1 MTKKICIN
9 GNNISDKKSLYQ
21 EINRVFMANEDWKIG
36 ESLDALNDL
45 FYGGFGLISGNEPIE
60 LTWKNFDYNKELFG
74 YDFTMEFYQEKLKQP
89 KVFSTKIIQQN
100 ISALENGTGL
110 TYFEMILEII
120 AEHKNITL
128 ITE

>member
-1 MTKKICIN
+1 MINKICIN

-45 FYGGFGLISGNEPIE
+45 FYGGFGLIKGNEPVE
-60 LTWKNFDYNKELFG
+60 LIWKNFNHNKELFG
-74 YDFTMEFYQEKLKQP
+74 FDFTMEFYQEKLKQTE
-89 KVFSTKIIQQN
+89 KFSNKIIQKN
-100 ISALENGTGL
+100 INDLENGTGL

-128 ITE
+128 IAE

>member
-1 MTKKICIN
+1 
-9 GNNISDKKSLYQ
+9 
-21 EINRVFMANEDWKIG
+21 MAKEDWKIG

-45 FYGGFGLISGNEPIE
+45 FYGGFGLIEGNEPVE
-60 LTWKNFDYNKELFG
+60 LIWTNFNHNKELFE

-89 KVFSTKIIQQN
+89 KVFSTKIIEQN
-100 ISALENGTGL
+100 INDLENGTGL

>member
-1 MTKKICIN
+1 MTKRICIN
-9 GNNISDKKSLYQ
+9 GSNISDKESLYQ
-21 EINRVFMANEDWKIG
+21 EINRVFMANEDWNIG

-45 FYGGFGLISGNEPIE
+45 FYGGFGLTSGNEQIE

-74 YDFTMEFYQEKLKQP
+74 YNFTMKFYQEKLKQP

-100 ISALENGTGL
+100 ISDLESGKGL
-110 TYFEMILEII
+110 TYFETILEII
-120 AEHKNITL
+120 SEHKNITL

>member
-1 MTKKICIN
+1 
-9 GNNISDKKSLYQ
+9 
-21 EINRVFMANEDWKIG
+21 MAKEDWEIG

-45 FYGGFGLISGNEPIE
+45 FYGGFGLIDGNEPIE
-60 LTWKNFDYNKELFG
+60 LTWKNFDHNKELFG

-100 ISALENGTGL
+100 IRELESGKGL
-110 TYFEMILEII
+110 TYLETILEII
-120 AEHKNITL
+120 SEHKNITL

>member
-1 MTKKICIN
+1 MINKICIN

-45 FYGGFGLISGNEPIE
+45 LYGGFGLIDGNEPVE
-60 LTWKNFDYNKELFG
+60 LIWTNFNRNKELFG
-74 YDFTMEFYQEKLKQP
+74 YDFTMEFYQGKLKQP

-100 ISALENGTGL
+100 ISDLENGTGL

-128 ITE
+128 ITK

>member
-9 GNNISDKKSLYQ
+9 GNNISDKESLYQ
-21 EINRVFMANEDWKIG
+21 EINRVFMAKEEWKIG

-60 LTWKNFDYNKELFG
+60 LTWKNFDHNKELFG

-100 ISALENGTGL
+100 IRALENGTGL
-110 TYFEMILEII
+110 TYFDMILEMI
-120 AEHKNITL
+120 ADHKNITL
-128 ITE
+128 IIE

>member
-1 MTKKICIN
+1 MTKKIFIN
-9 GNNISDKKSLYQ
+9 GSNISDKKSLYQ
-21 EINRVFMANEDWKIG
+21 EINRVFMAKEDWKIG

-45 FYGGFGLISGNEPIE
+45 FYGGFGLIDGNEPIE
-60 LTWKNFDYNKELFG
+60 LTWKNFDHNKELFG
-74 YDFTMEFYQEKLKQP
+74 FDFTIEFYQEKLKQP

-100 ISALENGTGL
+100 ISDLENGKGL

>member
-1 MTKKICIN
+1 
-9 GNNISDKKSLYQ
+9 
-21 EINRVFMANEDWKIG
+21 MANEDWKIG
-36 ESLDALNDL
+36 ECLDALNDL
-45 FYGGFGLISGNEPIE
+45 FYGGFGLIDGNEPVE
-60 LTWKNFDYNKELFG
+60 LIWTNFNHNKELFG

-89 KVFSTKIIQQN
+89 EVFSTKIIQQN
-100 ISALENGTGL
+100 ISDLENGKGL

>member
-1 MTKKICIN
+1 MKKKIYIN
-9 GNNISDKKSLYQ
+9 GSNIHDKKSLYQ
-21 EINRVFMANEDWKIG
+21 EINRLFMANEDWKIG

-45 FYGGFGLISGNEPIE
+45 FYGGFGLIDGNEPVE
-60 LTWKNFDYNKELFG
+60 LTWTNFNHNKELFG
-74 YDFTMEFYQEKLKQP
+74 FDFTMEFYQEKLKQP

-100 ISALENGTGL
+100 ISDLENGKGL

>member
-1 MTKKICIN
+1 MT
-9 GNNISDKKSLYQ
+9 
-21 EINRVFMANEDWKIG
+21 NEDWKIG

-45 FYGGFGLISGNEPIE
+45 FYGGFGLIDGGEPIE
-60 LTWKNFDYNKELFG
+60 LTWTNFEQNKNLFG

>member
-9 GNNISDKKSLYQ
+9 GSNIFDKESLYQ

-45 FYGGFGLISGNEPIE
+45 FYGGFGLIDGNEPIE
-60 LTWKNFDYNKELFG
+60 LTWKNFDDNKELFG
-74 YDFTMEFYQEKLKQP
+74 FDFTMEFYQEKLKLP
-89 KVFSTKIIQQN
+89 EVFSNKIIQQN
-100 ISALENGTGL
+100 IRELENGKGL
-110 TYFEMILEII
+110 TYFETILEII
-120 AEHKNITL
+120 SEHKNITL

>member
-1 MTKKICIN
+1 MIKKICIN

-21 EINRVFMANEDWKIG
+21 EINRVFMAKEDWKIG

-45 FYGGFGLISGNEPIE
+45 FYGGFGLIDANEPVE
-60 LTWKNFDYNKELFG
+60 LIWTNFNHNKELFG
-74 YDFTMEFYQEKLKQP
+74 FDFTMEFYQEKLKQP

-100 ISALENGTGL
+100 ISDLENGTGL
-110 TYFEMILEII
+110 TYFEIILEII

>member
-1 MTKKICIN
+1 MAKKICID

-21 EINRVFMANEDWKIG
+21 EINRVFMADEDWEIG

-45 FYGGFGLISGNEPIE
+45 FYGGFGLIKGNEPVE
-60 LTWKNFDYNKELFG
+60 LIWKNFNHNKELFG
-74 YDFTMEFYQEKLKQP
+74 FDFTMEFYQQKLKQP
-89 KVFSTKIIQQN
+89 EIFSTKIIQKN
-100 ISALENGTGL
+100 ISDLENGTGL
-110 TYFEMILEII
+110 TYFEIILEII

>member
-1 MTKKICIN
+1 MIKKICIN
-9 GNNISDKKSLYQ
+9 GSNISDKKSLYQ

-45 FYGGFGLISGNEPIE
+45 LYGGFGLIDGNEPVE
-60 LTWKNFDYNKELFG
+60 LIWTNFNRNKELFG
-74 YDFTMEFYQEKLKQP
+74 FDFTIEFYQEKLKQP

-100 ISALENGTGL
+100 ISDLENGKGL

>member
-21 EINRVFMANEDWKIG
+21 EINRVFMAKEDWKIG

-45 FYGGFGLISGNEPIE
+45 FYGGFGLIDGNEPVE
-60 LTWKNFDYNKELFG
+60 LIWTNFNHNKELFG
-74 YDFTMEFYQEKLKQP
+74 FDYTMEFYQEKLKQP

-100 ISALENGTGL
+100 ISDLENGKGL

>member
-9 GNNISDKKSLYQ
+9 GSNISDKKSLYQ

-45 FYGGFGLISGNEPIE
+45 LYGGFGLIDGNEPVE
-60 LTWKNFDYNKELFG
+60 LIWTNFNRNKELFG
-74 YDFTMEFYQEKLKQP
+74 FDFTIEFYQEKLKQP

-100 ISALENGTGL
+100 ISDLENGKGL